1 MSVTWTREQQD
12 AINVRDCDLL
22 VSAAAGSGKTAVLV
36 ERIIQRVLDE
46 SHPVDI
52 DRLLVVTFTKAAAA
66 EMRER
71 VAKAIEA
78 RMDEE
83 RDNAYLHRQYTLV
96 HHAQITTIDSFCLYV
111 VKNYFQCIDLAPGF
125 RVGDPAELSLLME
138 DVLSS
143 VLEQWYEEGDEDFLA
158 FADDYASAKS
168 DAPVADMVRRL
179 YDYAQSYP
187 WSEEWLAG
195 LARPYRREMLTAEAL
210 EAPGSWL
217 SSLKDYIRAVIG
229 GERDRLLLAR
239 RLCLE
244 PEGPDMYLENMEGLI
259 EQVDLVRKV
268 DDYDALGE
276 ALFGIDY
283 GRLTARRGFSGD
295 KSAQEL
301 VKSLRTQVKT
311 ELGKLHKKFFALPLA
326 AQLSDLAALERSVG
340 VLSKLTLSFADA
352 YRRKKEELGLLDFS
366 DIEHMA
372 LRILVDE
379 ETKEPTEVA
388 REFQALFDEVMI
400 DEYQDSNYVQETIL
414 SAVSGGG
421 GRHNRFMVGD
431 VKQSIYRFRLARP
444 ELFME
449 KYDTY
454 GMDDVSGRK
463 ICLHQNFR
471 SRPQVLESVNHL
483 FYRIMKRDVGGVDY
497 DAEASL
503 RAGAEYPV
511 DERQSF
517 GTRILLTD
525 ADPEAL
531 EEGGADN
538 ARALEA
544 ALIAEEICRVMQTQK
559 ISNGEGGFRPVRY
572 SDIVILLRSPGSW
585 GDELT
590 EQLAGRG
597 IPSHRMS
604 QTGYFSATEVQT
616 VLAMCQVIDNPLQD
630 IPLAALLHSLFFGFS
645 SEELAR
651 IRVSSDHFFFY
662 DCITDY
668 AENGGDAV
676 LKDKALHFLTVL
688 KDYRERA
695 RHLSIHDLLDQVLRE
710 SGYLNLVR
718 AMPAGE
724 KRLANVE
731 MLLNQAVSFERT
743 SYKGLFSFIR
753 YMQQLQKYEVDFGEA
768 DVTGENEDVVRIMS
782 IHKSKGLEFPV
793 VFVSGLGRKF
803 NKRDSTEAMILDSTF
818 GVGLSRVER
827 KKHRK
832 RTTLLKE
839 MIASRIAGDNIG
851 EELRVL
857 YVALTRAKEQLILT
871 GTLKNLEAALSRYE
885 LESKQ
890 EASFLDR
897 REAGCYLDWILPG
910 VYASVSDVRDCR
922 EGSVADAVH
931 SISCGDA
938 DEQSSASNKQAD
950 HDVSHTHCGGH
961 AKLAEETPED
971 IPDPPHLQCGGH
983 REISPARFCIETY
996 EAGDFQLMDTLEKT
1010 ERYVEK
1016 EQLLESLT
1024 SVDGALYDEIDK
1036 RLEAVYPYE
1045 AEVSMRTKISVSEI
1059 KRRNMIL
1066 EPGDEEALA
1075 WYAKEDAVDSCVP
1088 LFVRE
1093 EAISGKCAALPGQ
1106 IAELP
1111 GQPAES
1117 SDRTVERLDQ
1127 IVVLSGQKVDA
1138 VRNRLNRDVQMDAS
1152 VDGMRGSGSNGEQIH
1167 PGALRGTA
1175 MHRFMECIDYG
1186 ALAENFAFSEVG
1198 RQLEELRTRGRISDE
1213 TAALIEVK
1221 KVWHF
1226 LKSDLANRI
1235 MQAHHN
1241 GGLYREQPFVMGI
1254 PAREADPAIDSDEL
1268 VLVQGIID
1276 LYFEEDGALVLLDY
1290 KTDAVKE
1297 AGQLIDRYQTQ
1308 MDLYARALAAAT
1320 GKEVRQKLIYSF
1332 RLEELVE
1339 VCA

>member
-138 DVLSS
+138 DVLGS
-143 VLEQWYEEGDEDFLA
+143 VLEQWYEEGDEEFLA

-195 LARPYRREMLTAEAL
+195 LARPYRQEMLTAEAL
-210 EAPGSWL
+210 EAPESWL

-259 EQVDLVRKV
+259 EQVEQVRKV
-268 DDYDALGE
+268 DGYDALGE

-326 AQLSDLAALERSVG
+326 AQLSDLVALERSVE

-454 GMDDVSGRK
+454 ETGGRANTGDAIGMSGRK

-497 DAEASL
+497 DGEAAL

-525 ADPEAL
+525 ADPEAF

-590 EQLAGRG
+590 EKLAGRG

-803 NKRDSTEAMILDSTF
+803 NKRDSTEAMILESTF

-922 EGSVADAVH
+922 EESVADAVH
-931 SISCGDA
+931 SISCGNELAQCSDGSA
-938 DEQSSASNKQAD
+938 QSVD
-950 HDVSHTHCGGH
+950 GEPHTLRGGH
-961 AKLAEETPED
+961 CEN
-971 IPDPPHLQCGGH
+971 
-983 REISPARFCIETY
+983 SSARFCIETY
-996 EAGDFQLMDTLEKT
+996 GAGDFQLMDTLQK
-1010 ERYVEK
+1010 VENYTKK
-1016 EQLLESLT
+1016 EQLLDSLE
-1024 SVDGALYDEIDK
+1024 SVDEALYKEIDE

-1045 AEVSMRTKISVSEI
+1045 TEVSMRTKVSVSEI

-1075 WYAKEDAVDSCVP
+1075 WYAKEEAADSYVP

-1093 EAISGKCAALPGQ
+1093 EAISGKCAALPEQ
-1106 IAELP
+1106 MAD
-1111 GQPAES
+1111 ES
-1117 SDRTVERLDQ
+1117 ESRL
-1127 IVVLSGQKVDA
+1127 S
-1138 VRNRLNRDVQMDAS
+1138 RDVPKDAS
-1152 VDGMRGSGSNGEQIH
+1152 AAGMRGSGSSREQIH

-1186 ALAENFAFSEVG
+1186 ALAENFAFSEVV

-1213 TAALIEVK
+1213 TAALVERK
-1221 KVWHF
+1221 KVWYF
-1226 LKSDLANRI
+1226 LQTDLARRI
-1235 MQAHHN
+1235 MQAHNN
-1241 GGLYREQPFVMGI
+1241 GELYREQPFVMGI

-1276 LYFEEDGALVLLDY
+1276 LYFEEDGELVLLDY

-1297 AGQLIDRYQTQ
+1297 AGQLIDRYRTQ

-1332 RLEELVE
+1332 RLGELVE
-1339 VCA
+1339 V